1 MKTDM
6 MNLNKRISE
15 LETKSGINTQ
25 KLDSVI
31 YHEGDLIKYDGETFE
46 NETELREYGLSKGI
60 SILPVCIVN
69 AKKRANEE
77 Y

>member
-1 MKTDM
+1 

-15 LETKSGINTQ
+15 LETKSGFNTL
-25 KLDSVI
+25 KCDSAT
-31 YHEGDLIKYDGETFE
+31 YNEGDPIEYDGKTFE
-46 NETELREYGLSKGI
+46 NESELREYGLSKGI